1 MKKQNEKEKE
11 KEEESPSPESEEQEK
26 EESENDSESRDKIDF
41 SYNTKKFA
49 RKLSKNFNKNN
60 LYFISRRSI
69 AIIKPDKRIIKS
81 NTNIE
86 IKKERD
92 DKKKGNRY
100 ISNISIKKSV
110 NELSNRKF
118 ETNSNN
124 ILTKKGVNL
133 YISIRRKKRLFFK
146 IFKQC

>member
-69 AIIKPDKRIIKS
+69 SIIKPDKRIIKS

-92 DKKKGNRY
+92 DKKKVTGIFQ
-100 ISNISIKKSV
+100 ISPLKKV
-110 NELSNRKF
+110 
-118 ETNSNN
+118 T
-124 ILTKKGVNL
+124 
-133 YISIRRKKRLFFK
+133 FK
-146 IFKQC
+146 